1 MAKDNSIEDQKK
13 TQAFVT
19 WSDDSGKRQ
28 ALEDTSDNIE
38 SYDGIQK
45 ATAYNRRSFLDI
57 EPNRSV
63 RTGFNREDYNRFRS
77 SEAVPKKQKEA
88 IRMCMAAYDRVGII
102 RNVIDLMAD
111 FAGQGITIVHPNKRI
126 EKFFRAWFQKVNG
139 GERTERF
146 LNTLY
151 RCGNVVVK
159 RRTAKI
165 NKKTE
170 TQLRSMGDADMQ
182 VIDLKVAKR
191 EIPWKFDFL
200 NPMSIEV
207 VGNELATFVGQPR
220 YVLKVSKLVRGL
232 TNRGIKGGSPH
243 HRNLTAMLPPDI
255 LEAIKDGKT
264 TIPLDP
270 EKVSVFYYKKDDWLV
285 WSNPMI
291 YAILDDIIMLE
302 KMKLADISALDGAI
316 SNIRL
321 WSLGDLDNKILPTKA
336 AINKLRNIL
345 ASNVG
350 GGTMDLVW
358 GPELKFTESST
369 QVFRFLGKEKYE
381 PVLTN
386 IYAGLGIPPTLTGMA
401 STGGGFTNNFISLKT
416 LVERLEYGRQVLVN
430 WWNQE
435 LKIVQKAMGF
445 RLPARIHFDQ
455 MVLSDEASEK
465 NLLIQLA
472 DRSIISTETLVE
484 RFGEIPEIEKI
495 RIRREVKDR
504 KNEVMPQQAG
514 PYHNPQHRNDLEKI
528 ALTKDMIAPEDVG
541 VVPCENTG
549 DHPFTNPQ
557 DRRSDDEIEEKK
569 DELKNKQD
577 ERDQKK
583 FDHQQDTRDKQ
594 QKEFDPKGRPEDGR
608 PKNSKDKEKRKQR
621 QSKPRESVNSSGFV
635 VTSLWASEAQSKI
648 SNIINPAILAHY
660 EKANLRSLTK
670 SEIDQLEHLK
680 LCILC
685 NMEPFIEITPE
696 IVNELLK
703 KTISVDP
710 SVANLLGKL
719 KEDFFNK
726 NEKQP
731 SIDEIR
737 HINVACYALSK
748 TDPRF

>member
-1 MAKDNSIEDQKK
+1 MADNDPIQNQEK

-28 ALEDTSDNIE
+28 ALVDTSDNIE

-45 ATAYNRRSFLDI
+45 SVAYNRRSFLDI

-63 RTGFNREDYNRFRS
+63 RVGFDRQDYNRFRS
-77 SEAVPKKQKEA
+77 SESVPKRQKEA
-88 IRMCMAAYDRVGII
+88 IRMCMSAYDRVGII

-126 EKFFRAWFQKVNG
+126 EKFFRAWFKKVSG
-139 GERTERF
+139 IERSERF

-159 RRTAKI
+159 RRNAKI

-170 TQLRSMGDADMQ
+170 NELKALGETDID
-182 VIDLKVAKR
+182 VVDLKVNKR

-200 NPMSIEV
+200 NPMSVEV
-207 VGNELATFVGQPR
+207 IGNELATFVGQPQ
-220 YVLKVSKLVRGL
+220 YALKVSKLVRGL
-232 TNRGIKGGSPH
+232 TNKSMTGDSPY
-243 HRNLTAMLPPDI
+243 HRNLHAMLPPDI
-255 LEAIKDGKT
+255 LKAIENGQNI
-264 TIPLDP
+264 IPLDP
-270 EKVSVFYYKKDDWLV
+270 EKVSVHYYKKDDWLV
-285 WSNPMI
+285 WANPMI

-358 GPELKFTESST
+358 GPELKFSESQS
-369 QVFRFLGKEKYE
+369 QVYKFLGKEKYE

-386 IYAGLGIPPTLTGMA
+386 IYAGLGVPPTLTGMA
-401 STGGGFTNNFISLKT
+401 SGGGGGFTNNFISLKT

-435 LKIVQKAMGF
+435 LEIVQKAMGF

-472 DRSIISTETLVE
+472 DRNIISAETLVE

-495 RIRREVKDR
+495 RIRREEKDR
-504 KNEVMPQQAG
+504 KAEVMPQKAS

-528 ALTKDMIAPEDVG
+528 ALTKDSMNPEDFG
-541 VVPCENTG
+541 LVPSGDTG
-549 DHPFTNPQ
+549 NHPLTEPK
-557 DRRSDDEIEEKK
+557 DRRDKNTIENQKEEKEDKKIEKEEKRADIKK
-569 DELKNKQD
+569 DKSP
-577 ERDQKK
+577 
-583 FDHQQDTRDKQ
+583 
-594 QKEFDPKGRPEDGR
+594 KEEKYNPVGRPEDGR
-608 PKNSKDKEKRKQR
+608 PKNSRDKQQRKQR
-621 QSKPRESVNSSGFV
+621 EEKPKLLSVKDLANL
-635 VTSLWASEAQSKI
+635 SLWANEAQSEI
-648 SNIINPAILAHY
+648 STIVNPAILSHH
-660 EKANLRSLTK
+660 EKASLRSLTK
-670 SEIDQLEHLK
+670 SEMDQLEHLK

-685 NMEPFIEITPE
+685 NIEPYIDITPE
-696 IVNELLK
+696 VVADLLK
-703 KTISVDP
+703 NPITLSS
-710 SVANLLGKL
+710 SVAKMLPEL
-719 KEDFFNK
+719 KDDFFNRK
-726 NEKQP
+726 DRQP
-731 SIDEIR
+731 NIDELR
-737 HINVACYALSK
+737 QMHVSCYALSR
-748 TDPRF
+748 TG

>member
-1 MAKDNSIEDQKK
+1 MAKDPIKDQQK

-28 ALEDTSDNIE
+28 ALADTSDNID

-45 ATAYNRRSFLDI
+45 AVAYNRRSFLDL

-63 RTGFNREDYNRFRS
+63 RTGFNREDYNRFRGT
-77 SEAVPKKQKEA
+77 EAVPKIQKEA
-88 IRMCMAAYDRVGII
+88 IKMCMSAYDKVGII

-126 EKFFRAWFQKVNG
+126 EKFFRAWFQKING
-139 GERTERF
+139 RERTERF

-170 TQLRSMGDADMQ
+170 KQLRSMGETDTEI
-182 VIDLKVAKR
+182 IDLKVPRR

-200 NPMSIEV
+200 NPLSIEV
-207 VGNELATFVGQPR
+207 VGNELATFVGQPQ
-220 YVLKVSKLVRGL
+220 YALKVSKLVRGL
-232 TNRGIKGGSPH
+232 ANRGLSGNTPH

-255 LEAIKDGKT
+255 LEAIRNGQT
-264 TIPLDP
+264 TVPLDP
-270 EKVSVFYYKKDDWLV
+270 EKVSVYYYKKDDWLV
-285 WSNPMI
+285 WANPMI

-416 LVERLEYGRQVLVN
+416 LVERLEYGRQILVS

-435 LKIVQKAMGF
+435 LEIVQKAMGF
-445 RLPARIHFDQ
+445 RLPAKIHFDQ

-472 DRSIISTETLVE
+472 DRNIISSETVVE

-495 RIRREVKDR
+495 RIRREEKDR
-504 KNEVMPQQAG
+504 KGESMPQKAG

-528 ALTKDMIAPEDVG
+528 ALTKDSMQPEDFG
-541 VVPCENTG
+541 LVPSPDTG
-549 DHPFTNPQ
+549 NHPLTDPQ
-557 DRRSDDEIEEKK
+557 DRRDKISIDNQKEEKE
-569 DELKNKQD
+569 D
-577 ERDQKK
+577 KK
-583 FDHQQDTRDKQ
+583 FDKEQKRMELKKQ
-594 QKEFDPKGRPEDGR
+594 NEPAPPQEKFNPTGRPEDGR
-608 PKNSKDKEKRKQR
+608 PKNAKDKEKRKQKEV
-621 QSKPRESVNSSGFV
+621 KPRQSVNSEFV
-635 VTSLWASEAQSKI
+635 NVSLWATKAQGQISEV
-648 SNIINPAILAHY
+648 INPAILSHFG
-660 EKANLRSLTK
+660 KASLRSLTK
-670 SEIDQLEHLK
+670 SETEQLEHLK

-685 NMEPFIEITPE
+685 NMEPFIEITPDV
-696 IVNELLK
+696 ISDLLK
-703 KTISVDP
+703 RPISVA
-710 SVANLLGKL
+710 SSTVSLLAKL
-719 KEDFFNK
+719 KEDFLNR
-726 NEKQP
+726 NGREP
-731 SIDEIR
+731 NIDEVR
-737 HINVACYALSK
+737 QINVSSYALSK
-748 TDPRF
+748 TG

>member
-1 MAKDNSIEDQKK
+1 MAKDPIQDQQKA
-13 TQAFVT
+13 QAFVT

-28 ALEDTSDNIE
+28 ALADTADNIE
-38 SYDGIQK
+38 SYDGVQK

-63 RTGFNREDYNRFRS
+63 RTGFSREDYNRFRS
-77 SEAVPKKQKEA
+77 AEAVPKQQKEA
-88 IRMCMAAYDRVGII
+88 IKMCMAAYDRVGII

-139 GERTERF
+139 RERTERF

-165 NKKTE
+165 NKRTE
-170 TQLRSMGDADMQ
+170 KQLRSMGEADMDI
-182 VIDLKVAKR
+182 IDLKVSRR

-220 YVLKVSKLVRGL
+220 YALKVSKLVRNL
-232 TNRGIKGGSPH
+232 ANRGLSGGSPH
-243 HRNLTAMLPPDI
+243 HKNLTAMLPPDI
-255 LEAIKDGKT
+255 LEAVKNGET
-264 TIPLDP
+264 MVPLDP
-270 EKVSVFYYKKDDWLV
+270 EKVSVYYYKKDDWLV

-435 LKIVQKAMGF
+435 LEIVQKAMGF
-445 RLPARIHFDQ
+445 RLPAKIHFDQ

-472 DRSIISTETLVE
+472 DRNVISSETLIE

-495 RIRREVKDR
+495 RIRREVKER
-504 KNEVMPQQAG
+504 TKETMPQKAS

-528 ALTKDMIAPEDVG
+528 ALTKDMISPEDVG
-541 VVPCENTG
+541 VVPCDETG
-549 DHPFTNPQ
+549 DHPLTNPK
-557 DRRSDDEIEEKK
+557 DRRSDERIEEKK
-569 DELKNKQD
+569 DEIKDKQD
-577 ERDQKK
+577 DRDQKK
-583 FDHQQDTRDKQ
+583 FDKQ
-594 QKEFDPKGRPEDGR
+594 QEKRVQQEKEFDPKGRPEDGR
-608 PKNSKDKEKRKQR
+608 PKNSKDKQKRKQR
-621 QSKPRESVNSSGFV
+621 EVKPRESVNSSEFI
-635 VTSLWASEAQSKI
+635 VTTLWASEAQSKI
-648 SNIINPAILAHY
+648 SDIINPAILAHY
-660 EKANLRSLTK
+660 EKASLRSLTK
-670 SEIDQLEHLK
+670 SEVDQLEHLK

-685 NMEPFIEITPE
+685 GMEPFIEITPE
-696 IVNELLK
+696 TVNQ
-703 KTISVDP
+703 
-710 SVANLLGKL
+710 LLGRSISITSSMAKLLAKL
-719 KEDFFNK
+719 KEDFLSK
-726 NEKQP
+726 NGREP
-731 SIDEIR
+731 NIDEIR
-737 HINVACYALSK
+737 KINISCYALSK
-748 TDPRF
+748 TG

>member
-1 MAKDNSIEDQKK
+1 MAKDNPIQDQQKA
-13 TQAFVT
+13 QAFVT

-28 ALEDTSDNIE
+28 ALIDTADNID

-45 ATAYNRRSFLDI
+45 ATAGVRRSFLDI

-63 RTGFNREDYNRFRS
+63 RTSFTRQDYNRFRQEES
-77 SEAVPKKQKEA
+77 VPRQQKQA
-88 IRMCMAAYDRVGII
+88 IKMCMAAYDRVGII
-102 RNVIDLMAD
+102 RNVIDLMGD

-126 EKFFRAWFQKVNG
+126 EKFFRAWFKKVNG
-139 GERTERF
+139 LERTERF

-151 RCGNVVVK
+151 RCGNVIVK

-170 TQLRSMGDADMQ
+170 KQLRSMGDVDMKI
-182 VIDLKVAKR
+182 IDLKVNRR

-200 NPMSIEV
+200 NPVSIEV
-207 VGNELATFVGQPR
+207 IGNELATFVGQPR
-220 YVLKVSKLVRGL
+220 YALKVSKLVRGL
-232 TNRGIKGGSPH
+232 TNRDANGGSPH

-255 LEAIKDGKT
+255 LKAIKDGKT

-270 EKVSVFYYKKDDWLV
+270 EKVSVYYYKKDDWLV
-285 WSNPMI
+285 WASPMI

-430 WWNQE
+430 WWSQE
-435 LKIVQKAMGF
+435 LEIVQKAMGF
-445 RLPARIHFDQ
+445 RLPARVHFDQ
-455 MVLSDEASEK
+455 MVLADEASEK

-472 DRSIISTETLVE
+472 DRNIISSETLIE

-504 KNEVMPQQAG
+504 NRESMPQQAG

-528 ALTKDMIAPEDVG
+528 ALTKDMISPEDVG
-541 VVPCENTG
+541 IVPCENTG
-549 DHPFTNPQ
+549 DHPFTDPQ
-557 DRRSDDEIEEKK
+557 DRRSDDEIQDGK
-569 DELKNKQD
+569 DELKDKQE

-583 FDHQQDTRDKQ
+583 FDNQKDSDVEKQ
-594 QKEFDPKGRPEDGR
+594 QQFDPTGRPEDGR
-608 PKNSKDKEKRKQR
+608 PKNSKDKEKRKQKEV
-621 QSKPRESVNSSGFV
+621 KPRQTVNSDFV
-635 VTSLWASEAQSKI
+635 GVSLWGVEAQNKI
-648 SNIINPAILAHY
+648 SEIINPAILAHY
-660 EKANLRSLTK
+660 NKSSLRSLTK
-670 SEIDQLEHLK
+670 SEMDQLEYLK

-685 NMEPFIEITPE
+685 GIEPFIEIDAD
-696 IVNELLK
+696 IINSLLK
-703 KTISVDP
+703 MSMSIDP
-710 SVANLLGKL
+710 SVASSL
-719 KEDFFNK
+719 KRFRNDFSERNDR
-726 NEKQP
+726 QP
-731 SIDEIR
+731 SIDEAR
-737 HINVACYALSK
+737 QMHVAAYALSK
-748 TDPRF
+748 TT

>member
-1 MAKDNSIEDQKK
+1 MPEDNPIQDQQKS
-13 TQAFVT
+13 QAFVT
-19 WSDDSGKRQ
+19 WSDDSEKRQ
-28 ALEDTSDNIE
+28 ALADTSDNIE
-38 SYDGIQK
+38 SYDGVQK

-63 RTGFNREDYNRFRS
+63 RTGFTRQDYNRFRS
-77 SEAVPKKQKEA
+77 EESVPKQQKEA
-88 IRMCMAAYDRVGII
+88 IRMCMSAYDKVGII

-111 FAGQGITIVHPNKRI
+111 FAGQGINIVHPNKRI

-139 GERTERF
+139 RERTERF

-170 TQLRSMGDADMQ
+170 NQLRSMGDADMEI
-182 VIDLKVAKR
+182 VERKTTRR

-200 NPMSIEV
+200 NPLSIEV
-207 VGNELATFVGQPR
+207 VGNELATFVGQPQ
-220 YVLKVSKLVRGL
+220 YALKVSKLVRGL
-232 TNRGIKGGSPH
+232 AKRGLSGNSPF

-255 LEAIKDGKT
+255 LEAIKNGQT
-264 TIPLDP
+264 TVPLDP
-270 EKVSVFYYKKDDWLV
+270 EKVSVYYYKKDDWLV

-435 LKIVQKAMGF
+435 LEIVQKAMGF

-504 KNEVMPQQAG
+504 KNEAMPQKAG

-528 ALTKDMIAPEDVG
+528 ALTKDSMQPEDFG
-541 VVPCENTG
+541 LVPSPDTG
-549 DHPFTNPQ
+549 SHPLTDPQ
-557 DRRSDDEIEEKK
+557 DRRDKISIEDQKEEK
-569 DELKNKQD
+569 DD
-577 ERDQKK
+577 KK
-583 FDHQQDTRDKQ
+583 FDKEQKREEIKQ
-594 QKEFDPKGRPEDGR
+594 KNAPPEEKFDPKGRPEDGR
-608 PKNSKDKEKRKQR
+608 PKNSKDQFKRKQKEV
-621 QSKPRESVNSSGFV
+621 KPRESVNSEFV
-635 VTSLWASEAQSKI
+635 NISLWATEAQNKI
-648 SNIINPAILAHY
+648 SEIINPALLAHY
-660 EKANLRSLTK
+660 DKASLRSLTK
-670 SEIDQLEHLK
+670 SEMDQLEHLK

-685 NMEPFIEITPE
+685 GIEPFIEIDAD
-696 IVNELLK
+696 IINSLLK
-703 KTISVDP
+703 KPEALTKTI
-710 SVANLLGKL
+710 VASL
-719 KEDFFNK
+719 KIFRSDF
-726 NEKQP
+726 NERNDRQP
-731 SIDEIR
+731 SIDEVR
-737 HINVACYALSK
+737 QMHVSAYALSK
-748 TDPRF
+748 TT

>member
-1 MAKDNSIEDQKK
+1 MAKDNPIQDQQK

-28 ALEDTSDNIE
+28 ALIDTSDNIDAYE
-38 SYDGIQK
+38 GIQK
-45 ATAYNRRSFLDI
+45 ATAGGQRSFLDI

-63 RTGFNREDYNRFRS
+63 RTSFTRQDYNRFRS
-77 SEAVPKKQKEA
+77 EESVPKQQKEA
-88 IRMCMAAYDRVGII
+88 IKMCMAAYDKVGII

-139 GERTERF
+139 RERTERF

-165 NKKTE
+165 NRKTE
-170 TQLRSMGDADMQ
+170 TQLRSMGDTDMQ
-182 VIDLKVAKR
+182 IIDLKVTKR

-232 TNRGIKGGSPH
+232 TNRGINGSSPYH
-243 HRNLTAMLPPDI
+243 KNLTAMLPPDI

-270 EKVSVFYYKKDDWLV
+270 EKVSVHYYKKDDWLV
-285 WSNPMI
+285 WASPMI
-291 YAILDDIIMLE
+291 YAILDDVIMLE

-435 LKIVQKAMGF
+435 LEIVQKAMGF
-445 RLPARIHFDQ
+445 RLPAKIHFDQ
-455 MVLSDEASEK
+455 MVLADEASEK

-472 DRSIISTETLVE
+472 DRSIISTETLIE

-504 KNEVMPQQAG
+504 KSESMPQKAG

-557 DRRSDDEIEEKK
+557 DRRSDYQIEEKK
-569 DELKNKQD
+569 DELKDKQD
-577 ERDQKK
+577 ERDQDK
-583 FDHQQDTRDKQ
+583 FDKQQDK
-594 QKEFDPKGRPEDGR
+594 QKEFDPTGRPEDGR
-608 PKNSKDKEKRKQR
+608 PKNSMDKEKRKQR
-621 QSKPRESVNSSGFV
+621 EVKPRKSVNSSELI
-635 VTSLWASEAQSKI
+635 VTSLWAGEAQSKI
-648 SNIINPAILAHY
+648 SDIINPAILAHY
-660 EKANLRSLTK
+660 EKSSLRSLTK
-670 SEIDQLEHLK
+670 SEIEQLEHLK

-685 NMEPFIEITPE
+685 GMEPFIEITPE
-696 IVNELLK
+696 VVSLILSRP
-703 KTISVDP
+703 ISVDA
-710 SVANLLGKL
+710 SMTKLVAGL
-719 KEDFFNK
+719 KEDFLNK
-726 NEKQP
+726 NGREP

-737 HINVACYALSK
+737 YINISCYALSK
-748 TDPRF
+748 TG

>member
-1 MAKDNSIEDQKK
+1 MAKDPIQDQQKA
-13 TQAFVT
+13 QAFVT

-28 ALEDTSDNIE
+28 ALADTSDNID

-45 ATAYNRRSFLDI
+45 AVAYNRRSFLDI

-63 RTGFNREDYNRFRS
+63 RTGFTREDYNRFRS
-77 SEAVPKKQKEA
+77 EEAVPKRQQEA
-88 IRMCMAAYDRVGII
+88 IRMCMAAYDKVGII

-139 GERTERF
+139 KERTERF

-165 NKKTE
+165 NKRTE
-170 TQLRSMGDADMQ
+170 KQLRSMADADME
-182 VIDLKVAKR
+182 VIDLKVNRR

-200 NPMSIEV
+200 NPLSVEV
-207 VGNELATFVGQPR
+207 IGNELATFVGQPQ
-220 YVLKVSKLVRGL
+220 YALKVSKLVRGL
-232 TNRGIKGGSPH
+232 AKRGLTQNTPH
-243 HRNLTAMLPPDI
+243 HKNLTAMLPPDI
-255 LEAIKDGKT
+255 LEAIKNGQNVV
-264 TIPLDP
+264 PLDP
-270 EKVSVFYYKKDDWLV
+270 EKVSVYYYKKDDWLV

-401 STGGGFTNNFISLKT
+401 NTGGGFTNNFISLKT

-435 LKIVQKAMGF
+435 LEIVQKAMGF
-445 RLPARIHFDQ
+445 RLPAKIHFDQ

-465 NLLIQLA
+465 TLLIQLA
-472 DRSIISTETLVE
+472 DRNIISSETLVE

-504 KNEVMPQQAG
+504 RNESMPQKAS

-541 VVPCENTG
+541 IVPCDDTG
-549 DHPFTNPQ
+549 DHPLTNPK
-557 DRRSDDEIEEKK
+557 DRRSDEQIEEKK
-569 DELKNKQD
+569 DEIKDKQD

-583 FDHQQDTRDKQ
+583 FDKQ
-594 QKEFDPKGRPEDGR
+594 QEKKIEQEKEFDPKGRPEDGR
-608 PKNSKDKEKRKQR
+608 PKNSKDKQKRKQR
-621 QSKPRESVNSSGFV
+621 DVKPRETVNSSEFV
-635 VTSLWASEAQSKI
+635 VTSLWAHEAQSKI
-648 SNIINPAILAHY
+648 SDIINPAILAHY
-660 EKANLRSLTK
+660 EKASLRSLTK
-670 SEIDQLEHLK
+670 SEVELLEHLK

-685 NMEPFIEITPE
+685 GMQPFIAVTPE
-696 IVNELLK
+696 IVSDLLSRP
-703 KTISVDP
+703 ISVDA
-710 SVANLLGKL
+710 STSKLLAGL
-719 KEDFFNK
+719 KEDFLNK
-726 NEKQP
+726 NGRQP
-731 SIDEIR
+731 NIDEVR
-737 HINVACYALSK
+737 RINVSCYALSK
-748 TDPRF
+748 TG

>member
-1 MAKDNSIEDQKK
+1 MAKDPIQDQQKV
-13 TQAFVT
+13 QAFVT
-19 WSDDSGKRQ
+19 WSDDSVKRQ
-28 ALEDTSDNIE
+28 ALADTSDNIDA
-38 SYDGIQK
+38 YDGIQK
-45 ATAYNRRSFLDI
+45 AVAYNRRSFLDI

-63 RTGFNREDYNRFRS
+63 RTGFSREDYNRFRS
-77 SEAVPKKQKEA
+77 AEAVPKQQKEA
-88 IRMCMAAYDRVGII
+88 IKMCMAAYDRVGII

-139 GERTERF
+139 RERTERF

-165 NKKTE
+165 NKRTE
-170 TQLRSMGDADMQ
+170 KQLRSMGETDMDI
-182 VIDLKVAKR
+182 IDLKVPKR

-207 VGNELATFVGQPR
+207 VGNELATFVGQPQ
-220 YVLKVSKLVRGL
+220 YALKVSKLVRNL
-232 TNRGIKGGSPH
+232 ANRGLSGGSPH
-243 HRNLTAMLPPDI
+243 HKNLTAMLPPDI
-255 LEAIKDGKT
+255 LEAVKNGET
-264 TIPLDP
+264 FIPLDP
-270 EKVSVFYYKKDDWLV
+270 EKVSVYYYKKDDWLV

-401 STGGGFTNNFISLKT
+401 NTGGGFTNNFISLKT

-435 LKIVQKAMGF
+435 LEIVQKAMGF
-445 RLPARIHFDQ
+445 RLPAKIHFDQ

-472 DRSIISTETLVE
+472 DRNVISSETLVE

-504 KNEVMPQQAG
+504 KNESMPQKAS

-541 VVPCENTG
+541 IVPCDDTG
-549 DHPFTNPQ
+549 DHPLTNPK
-557 DRRSDDEIEEKK
+557 DRRSDEKIEEKK
-569 DELKNKQD
+569 DEIKDKQD

-583 FDHQQDTRDKQ
+583 FDKQ
-594 QKEFDPKGRPEDGR
+594 QEKKIEQEKEFDPKGRPEDGR
-608 PKNSKDKEKRKQR
+608 PKNSKDKQKRKQR
-621 QSKPRESVNSSGFV
+621 DVKPRETVNSSEFV
-635 VTSLWASEAQSKI
+635 VTSLWAHEAQSKI
-648 SNIINPAILAHY
+648 SDIINPAILAHY
-660 EKANLRSLTK
+660 EKASLRSLTK
-670 SEIDQLEHLK
+670 SEVEQLEHLK

-685 NMEPFIEITPE
+685 GMQPFIEVTPE
-696 IVNELLK
+696 IVSDLLSRP
-703 KTISVDP
+703 ISVDA
-710 SVANLLGKL
+710 STSKLLAGL
-719 KEDFFNK
+719 KEDFLNK
-726 NEKQP
+726 NGRQP
-731 SIDEIR
+731 NIDEVR
-737 HINVACYALSK
+737 RINVSCYALSK
-748 TDPRF
+748 TG

>member
-1 MAKDNSIEDQKK
+1 MAKDPIQDQQK

-28 ALEDTSDNIE
+28 ALADTSDNID

-45 ATAYNRRSFLDI
+45 AVAYNRRSFLDI

-63 RTGFNREDYNRFRS
+63 RTGFTREDYNRFRS
-77 SEAVPKKQKEA
+77 EEAVPKRQQEA
-88 IRMCMAAYDRVGII
+88 IRMCMAAYDKVGII

-139 GERTERF
+139 KERTERF

-165 NKKTE
+165 NKRTE
-170 TQLRSMGDADMQ
+170 KQLRSMADADME
-182 VIDLKVAKR
+182 VIDLKVNRR

-200 NPMSIEV
+200 NPLSVEV
-207 VGNELATFVGQPR
+207 IGNELATFVGQPQ
-220 YVLKVSKLVRGL
+220 YALKVSKLVRGL
-232 TNRGIKGGSPH
+232 AKRGLTQNTPH
-243 HRNLTAMLPPDI
+243 HKNLTAMLPPDI
-255 LEAIKDGKT
+255 LEAIKNGQNVV
-264 TIPLDP
+264 PLDP
-270 EKVSVFYYKKDDWLV
+270 EKVSVYYYKKDDWLV

-401 STGGGFTNNFISLKT
+401 NTGGGFTNNFISLKT

-435 LKIVQKAMGF
+435 LEIVQKAMGF
-445 RLPARIHFDQ
+445 RLPAKIHFDQ

-465 NLLIQLA
+465 TLLIQLA
-472 DRSIISTETLVE
+472 DRNIISSETLVE

-504 KNEVMPQQAG
+504 RNESMPQKAS

-541 VVPCENTG
+541 IVPCDDTG
-549 DHPFTNPQ
+549 DHPLTNPK
-557 DRRSDDEIEEKK
+557 DRRSDEQIEEKK
-569 DELKNKQD
+569 DEIKDKQD

-583 FDHQQDTRDKQ
+583 FDKLQEKKIEQE
-594 QKEFDPKGRPEDGR
+594 KEFDPKGRPEDGR
-608 PKNSKDKEKRKQR
+608 PKNSKDKQKRKQR
-621 QSKPRESVNSSGFV
+621 DVKPRETVNSSEFV
-635 VTSLWASEAQSKI
+635 VTSLWAHEAQSKI
-648 SNIINPAILAHY
+648 SDIINPAILAHY
-660 EKANLRSLTK
+660 EKASLRSLTK
-670 SEIDQLEHLK
+670 SEVEQLEHLK

-685 NMEPFIEITPE
+685 GMQPFIEVTPE
-696 IVNELLK
+696 IVSDLLSRP
-703 KTISVDP
+703 ISVDA
-710 SVANLLGKL
+710 STSKLLAGL
-719 KEDFFNK
+719 KDDFLNK
-726 NEKQP
+726 NGRQP
-731 SIDEIR
+731 NIDEVR
-737 HINVACYALSK
+737 RINVSCYALSK
-748 TDPRF
+748 TG

>member
-1 MAKDNSIEDQKK
+1 MAKDPIQDQQKA
-13 TQAFVT
+13 QAFVT

-28 ALEDTSDNIE
+28 ALADTSDNID

-45 ATAYNRRSFLDI
+45 AVAYNRRSFLDI

-63 RTGFNREDYNRFRS
+63 RTGFTREDYNRFRS
-77 SEAVPKKQKEA
+77 EEAVPKRQQEA
-88 IRMCMAAYDRVGII
+88 IRMCMAAYDKVGII

-139 GERTERF
+139 KERTERF

-165 NKKTE
+165 NKRTE
-170 TQLRSMGDADMQ
+170 KQLRSMADADME
-182 VIDLKVAKR
+182 VIDLKVNRR

-200 NPMSIEV
+200 NPLSVEV
-207 VGNELATFVGQPR
+207 IGNELATFVGQPQ
-220 YVLKVSKLVRGL
+220 YALKVSKLVRGL
-232 TNRGIKGGSPH
+232 AKRGLTQNTPH
-243 HRNLTAMLPPDI
+243 HKNLTAMLPPDI
-255 LEAIKDGKT
+255 LEAIKNGQNVV
-264 TIPLDP
+264 PLDP
-270 EKVSVFYYKKDDWLV
+270 EKVSVYYYKKDDWLV

-401 STGGGFTNNFISLKT
+401 NTGGGFTNNFISLKT

-435 LKIVQKAMGF
+435 LEIVQKAMGF
-445 RLPARIHFDQ
+445 RLPAKIHFDQ

-465 NLLIQLA
+465 TLLIQLA
-472 DRSIISTETLVE
+472 DRNIISSETLVE

-504 KNEVMPQQAG
+504 RNESMPQKAS

-541 VVPCENTG
+541 IVPCDDTG
-549 DHPFTNPQ
+549 DHPLTNPK
-557 DRRSDDEIEEKK
+557 DRRSDEQIEEKK
-569 DELKNKQD
+569 DEIKDKQD

-583 FDHQQDTRDKQ
+583 FDKQ
-594 QKEFDPKGRPEDGR
+594 QEKKIEQEKEFDPKGRPEDGR
-608 PKNSKDKEKRKQR
+608 PKNSKDKQKRKQR
-621 QSKPRESVNSSGFV
+621 DVKPRETVNSSEFV
-635 VTSLWASEAQSKI
+635 VTSLWAHEAQSKI
-648 SNIINPAILAHY
+648 SDIINPAILALY
-660 EKANLRSLTK
+660 EKASLRSLTK
-670 SEIDQLEHLK
+670 SEVEQLEHLK

-685 NMEPFIEITPE
+685 GMQPFIEVTPE
-696 IVNELLK
+696 IVSDLLSRP
-703 KTISVDP
+703 ISVDA
-710 SVANLLGKL
+710 STSKLLAGL
-719 KEDFFNK
+719 KEDFLNK
-726 NEKQP
+726 NGRQP
-731 SIDEIR
+731 NIDEVR
-737 HINVACYALSK
+737 RINVSCYALSK
-748 TDPRF
+748 TG

>member
-1 MAKDNSIEDQKK
+1 MSDNDPIQNQEKV
-13 TQAFVT
+13 QAFVT

-28 ALEDTSDNIE
+28 ALSDTSDNID

-45 ATAYNRRSFLDI
+45 SVAYNRRSFLDI

-63 RTGFNREDYNRFRS
+63 RTGFTRDDYNRFRS
-77 SEAVPKKQKEA
+77 SESVPKRQKEA
-88 IRMCMAAYDRVGII
+88 IRMCMQAYDKVGII

-111 FAGQGITIVHPNKRI
+111 FAGQGINIVHPNKRI
-126 EKFFRAWFQKVNG
+126 EKFFRAWFNKVNG
-139 GERTERF
+139 IERSERF

-165 NKKTE
+165 SRKVE
-170 TQLRSMGDADMQ
+170 R
-182 VIDLKVAKR
+182 DLKSAASPDMEALVRNVTKK

-207 VGNELATFVGQPR
+207 IGDELATFVGQPQ
-220 YVLKVSKLVRGL
+220 YALKVSKLVRGL
-232 TNRGIKGGSPH
+232 ANKGIMTDSPYH
-243 HRNLTAMLPPDI
+243 KNIQALLPPDI
-255 LEAIKDGKT
+255 VKSIKEGESV
-264 TIPLDP
+264 IPLDP
-270 EKVSVFYYKKDDWLV
+270 EKVSVHYYKKDDWLV
-285 WSNPMI
+285 WANPMI
-291 YAILDDIIMLE
+291 FAILDDIIMLE

-386 IYAGLGIPPTLTGMA
+386 IYAGLGVPPTLTGA
-401 STGGGFTNNFISLKT
+401 AGSSGGFTNNFISLKT

-435 LKIVQKAMGF
+435 LEIVQKAMGF
-445 RLPARIHFDQ
+445 RLPAKIHFDQ

-472 DRSIISTETLVE
+472 DRNIISAETLVE

-495 RIRREVKDR
+495 RIRREEKDR
-504 KNEVMPQQAG
+504 KAEVMPQKAS

-528 ALTKDMIAPEDVG
+528 ALTKDSMQPEDFG
-541 VVPCENTG
+541 LVPSTDTG
-549 DHPFTNPQ
+549 NHPLTDPK
-557 DRRSDDEIEEKK
+557 DRRDKESINKEKEEKEEK
-569 DELKNKQD
+569 RMELKKKNSPAPKQ
-577 ERDQKK
+577 EEK
-583 FDHQQDTRDKQ
+583 FNPT
-594 QKEFDPKGRPEDGR
+594 GRPEDGR
-608 PKNSKDKEKRKQR
+608 PKNSTDKGPRKQR
-621 QSKPRESVNSSGFV
+621 VDKPKQIVSQTEIASM
-635 VTSLWASEAQSKI
+635 SLWAGEAQAKI
-648 SNIINPAILAHY
+648 NEVINPAILAHY
-660 EKANLRSLTK
+660 NKKSLRSLTK
-670 SEIDQLEHLK
+670 SEMDQLEHLK
-680 LCILC
+680 MCILC
-685 NMEPFIEITPE
+685 NIQPFMEINADTL
-696 IVNELLK
+696 NNLLK
-703 KTISVDP
+703 NPVKETASFK
-710 SVANLLGKL
+710 NLMSSL
-719 KEDFFNK
+719 KKDFFNRNNRK
-726 NEKQP
+726 PNV
-731 SIDEIR
+731 DELR
-737 HINVACYALSK
+737 KMAVSSYALSR
-748 TDPRF
+748 TE

>member
-1 MAKDNSIEDQKK
+1 MADNDPIQNQEK

-28 ALEDTSDNIE
+28 ALFDTSDNID

-45 ATAYNRRSFLDI
+45 SVAYNRRSFLDI

-63 RTGFNREDYNRFRS
+63 RVGFDRQDYNRFRS
-77 SEAVPKKQKEA
+77 AEAVPKRQKEA
-88 IRMCMAAYDRVGII
+88 IRMCMSAYDRVGII
-102 RNVIDLMAD
+102 RNVIDLMTD

-126 EKFFRAWFQKVNG
+126 EKFFRAWFKKVNG
-139 GERTERF
+139 IERSERF

-159 RRTAKI
+159 RRNAKI

-170 TQLRSMGDADMQ
+170 NELKALGETDID
-182 VIDLKVAKR
+182 VVDLKVNKR

-207 VGNELATFVGQPR
+207 IGNELATFVGQPQ
-220 YVLKVSKLVRGL
+220 YALKVSKLVRGL
-232 TNRGIKGGSPH
+232 TNKSMTGDSPH
-243 HRNLTAMLPPDI
+243 HRNLHAMLPPDI
-255 LEAIKDGKT
+255 LKAIEGGERI
-264 TIPLDP
+264 IPLDP
-270 EKVSVFYYKKDDWLV
+270 EKVSVHYYKKDDWLV
-285 WSNPMI
+285 WANPMI

-386 IYAGLGIPPTLTGMA
+386 IYAGLGVPPTLTGMA
-401 STGGGFTNNFISLKT
+401 SGGGGGFTNNFISLKT

-435 LKIVQKAMGF
+435 LEIVQKAMGF

-465 NLLIQLA
+465 TLLIQLA
-472 DRSIISTETLVE
+472 DRNIISAETLVE

-495 RIRREVKDR
+495 RIRREEKDR
-504 KNEVMPQQAG
+504 KSEVMPQKAS

-528 ALTKDMIAPEDVG
+528 ALTKDSMNPEDFG
-541 VVPCENTG
+541 LVPSGDTG
-549 DHPFTNPQ
+549 NHPLTEPK
-557 DRRSDDEIEEKK
+557 DRRDKNTIENQKEEKEDKKIEKEEKRAEIKK
-569 DELKNKQD
+569 DKSPNEAKYD
-577 ERDQKK
+577 AV
-583 FDHQQDTRDKQ
+583 
-594 QKEFDPKGRPEDGR
+594 GRPEAGR
-608 PKNSKDKEKRKQR
+608 PKNSRDKQQRKQR
-621 QSKPRESVNSSGFV
+621 EEKPKLFAAKDLANL
-635 VTSLWASEAQSKI
+635 SLWASEAQSEI
-648 SNIINPAILAHY
+648 STIINPAILDHH
-660 EKANLRSLTK
+660 EKASLRSLTK
-670 SEIDQLEHLK
+670 SEMDQLEHLK

-685 NMEPFIEITPE
+685 NIEPYIEITPE
-696 IVNELLK
+696 VIADILK
-703 KTISVDP
+703 NPVSLSS
-710 SVANLLGKL
+710 SVAKMLPEL
-719 KEDFFNK
+719 KDDFFNRK
-726 NEKQP
+726 DRQP
-731 SIDEIR
+731 NMDELR
-737 HINVACYALSK
+737 QMHVSCYALSK
-748 TDPRF
+748 TG

>member
-1 MAKDNSIEDQKK
+1 MADNDPIQNQEK

-28 ALEDTSDNIE
+28 ALSDTSDNID

-45 ATAYNRRSFLDI
+45 SVGYNRRSFLDI

-63 RTGFNREDYNRFRS
+63 RTGFTREDYNRFRS
-77 SEAVPKKQKEA
+77 SESVPKRQKEA
-88 IRMCMAAYDRVGII
+88 IRMCMQAYDKVGII

-111 FAGQGITIVHPNKRI
+111 FAGQGINIVHPNKRI
-126 EKFFRAWFQKVNG
+126 EKFFRAWFNKVNG
-139 GERTERF
+139 IERSERF

-165 NKKTE
+165 SRKVE
-170 TQLRSMGDADMQ
+170 R
-182 VIDLKVAKR
+182 DLKSAASPDMEALVKNVTKK

-207 VGNELATFVGQPR
+207 IGDELATFVGQPQ
-220 YVLKVSKLVRGL
+220 YALKVSKLVRGL
-232 TNRGIKGGSPH
+232 ANKGLMTDSPYH
-243 HRNLTAMLPPDI
+243 KNIQALLPPDI
-255 LEAIKDGKT
+255 VKSIKEGESV
-264 TIPLDP
+264 IPLDP
-270 EKVSVFYYKKDDWLV
+270 EKVSVHYYKKDDWLV
-285 WSNPMI
+285 WANPMI
-291 YAILDDIIMLE
+291 FAILDDIIMLE

-386 IYAGLGIPPTLTGMA
+386 IYAGLGVPPTLTGMA
-401 STGGGFTNNFISLKT
+401 ATGGGFTNNFISLKT
-416 LVERLEYGRQVLVN
+416 LVERLEYGRQILVN

-435 LKIVQKAMGF
+435 LEIVQKAMGF
-445 RLPARIHFDQ
+445 RLPAKIHFDQ

-472 DRSIISTETLVE
+472 DRNIISSETLVE

-495 RIRREVKDR
+495 RIRREEKDR
-504 KNEVMPQQAG
+504 RGEVMPQKAS

-528 ALTKDMIAPEDVG
+528 ALTKDSMQPEDFG
-541 VVPCENTG
+541 LVPSNETG
-549 DHPFTNPQ
+549 NHPLTDPK
-557 DRRSDDEIEEKK
+557 DRRDKESINKEKEEKEEK
-569 DELKNKQD
+569 RMELKKKNNPAPKQ
-577 ERDQKK
+577 EEK
-583 FDHQQDTRDKQ
+583 FNPT
-594 QKEFDPKGRPEDGR
+594 GRPEDGR
-608 PKNSKDKEKRKQR
+608 PKNSTDNGPRKQR
-621 QSKPRESVNSSGFV
+621 VDKPKQIVSQTEVASM
-635 VTSLWASEAQSKI
+635 SLWAGEAQAKI
-648 SNIINPAILAHY
+648 NEIINPAILAHY
-660 EKANLRSLTK
+660 NKKSLRSLTK
-670 SEIDQLEHLK
+670 SEMDQLEHLK
-680 LCILC
+680 MCILC
-685 NMEPFIEITPE
+685 NIQPFVEINADTL
-696 IVNELLK
+696 NNLLK
-703 KTISVDP
+703 NPIKET
-710 SVANLLGKL
+710 AGFKNLMSSL
-719 KEDFFNK
+719 KKDFFNR
-726 NEKQP
+726 NNRRP
-731 SIDEIR
+731 NIDELR
-737 HINVACYALSK
+737 KMAVSSYALSK
-748 TDPRF
+748 TG

>member
-1 MAKDNSIEDQKK
+1 MADNDPIQNQEK

-28 ALEDTSDNIE
+28 ALVDTSDNIE

-45 ATAYNRRSFLDI
+45 SVAYNRRSFLDI

-63 RTGFNREDYNRFRS
+63 RVGFDRQDYNRFRS
-77 SEAVPKKQKEA
+77 AEAVPKKQKEA
-88 IRMCMAAYDRVGII
+88 IRMCMSAYDRVGII

-126 EKFFRAWFQKVNG
+126 EKFFRAWFKKVSG
-139 GERTERF
+139 IERSERF

-159 RRTAKI
+159 RRNAKI

-170 TQLRSMGDADMQ
+170 NELKALGKTDID
-182 VIDLKVAKR
+182 VVDLKVNKR

-200 NPMSIEV
+200 NPMSVEV
-207 VGNELATFVGQPR
+207 IGNELATFVGQPR
-220 YVLKVSKLVRGL
+220 YGLKVSKLVRGL
-232 TNRGIKGGSPH
+232 TNKSMTGDSPH
-243 HRNLTAMLPPDI
+243 HRNLHAMLPPDI
-255 LEAIKDGKT
+255 LKAIEDGQRI
-264 TIPLDP
+264 IPLDP
-270 EKVSVFYYKKDDWLV
+270 EKVSVHYYKKDDWLV
-285 WSNPMI
+285 WANPMI

-386 IYAGLGIPPTLTGMA
+386 IYAGLGVPPTLTGMA
-401 STGGGFTNNFISLKT
+401 SGGGGGFTNNFISLKT

-435 LKIVQKAMGF
+435 LEIVQKAMGF

-465 NLLIQLA
+465 TLLIQLA
-472 DRSIISTETLVE
+472 DRNIISAETLVE

-495 RIRREVKDR
+495 RIRREEKDR
-504 KNEVMPQQAG
+504 KSEVMPQKAS

-528 ALTKDMIAPEDVG
+528 ALTKDSMNPEDFG
-541 VVPCENTG
+541 LVPSGDTG
-549 DHPFTNPQ
+549 NHPLTEPK
-557 DRRSDDEIEEKK
+557 DRRDKNTIENQKEEKEDKKIEKEEKRAEIKK
-569 DELKNKQD
+569 DKSP
-577 ERDQKK
+577 
-583 FDHQQDTRDKQ
+583 
-594 QKEFDPKGRPEDGR
+594 KEENYDPVGRPEDGR
-608 PKNSKDKEKRKQR
+608 PKNSRDKQQRKQR
-621 QSKPRESVNSSGFV
+621 EEKPKLFAAKDLANL
-635 VTSLWASEAQSKI
+635 SLWANEAQSEI
-648 SNIINPAILAHY
+648 STIINPAILDHH
-660 EKANLRSLTK
+660 EKASLRSLTK
-670 SEIDQLEHLK
+670 SEMDQLEHLK

-685 NMEPFIEITPE
+685 NIEPYIEITPE
-696 IVNELLK
+696 VVADLLK
-703 KTISVDP
+703 NRITLSS
-710 SVANLLGKL
+710 SVAKMLPEL
-719 KEDFFNK
+719 KDDFFNRK
-726 NEKQP
+726 DRQP
-731 SIDEIR
+731 NIDELR
-737 HINVACYALSK
+737 QMHVSCYALSK
-748 TDPRF
+748 TG

>member
-1 MAKDNSIEDQKK
+1 MAKDPIQDQQKA
-13 TQAFVT
+13 QAFVT

-28 ALEDTSDNIE
+28 ALADTSDNID

-45 ATAYNRRSFLDI
+45 AVAYNRRSFLDI

-63 RTGFNREDYNRFRS
+63 RTGFTREDYNRFRS
-77 SEAVPKKQKEA
+77 EEAVPKRQQEA
-88 IRMCMAAYDRVGII
+88 IRMCMAAYDKVGII

-139 GERTERF
+139 KERTERF

-165 NKKTE
+165 NKRTE
-170 TQLRSMGDADMQ
+170 KQLRSMADADME
-182 VIDLKVAKR
+182 VIDLKVNRR

-200 NPMSIEV
+200 NPLSVEV
-207 VGNELATFVGQPR
+207 IGNELATFVGQPQ
-220 YVLKVSKLVRGL
+220 YALKVSKLVRGL
-232 TNRGIKGGSPH
+232 AKRGLTQNTPH
-243 HRNLTAMLPPDI
+243 HKNLTAMLPPDI
-255 LEAIKDGKT
+255 LEAIKNGQNVV
-264 TIPLDP
+264 PLDP
-270 EKVSVFYYKKDDWLV
+270 EKVSVYYYKKDDWLV

-401 STGGGFTNNFISLKT
+401 NTGGGFTNNFISLKT

-435 LKIVQKAMGF
+435 LEIVQKAMGF
-445 RLPARIHFDQ
+445 RLPAKIHFDQ

-465 NLLIQLA
+465 TLLIQLA
-472 DRSIISTETLVE
+472 DRNIISSETLVE

-504 KNEVMPQQAG
+504 RNESMPQKAS

-541 VVPCENTG
+541 IVPCDDTG
-549 DHPFTNPQ
+549 DHPLTNPK
-557 DRRSDDEIEEKK
+557 DRRSDEQIEEKK
-569 DELKNKQD
+569 DEIKDKQD

-583 FDHQQDTRDKQ
+583 FDKQ
-594 QKEFDPKGRPEDGR
+594 QEKKIEQEKEFDPKGRPEDGR
-608 PKNSKDKEKRKQR
+608 PKNSKDKQKRKQR
-621 QSKPRESVNSSGFV
+621 DVKPRETVNSSEFV
-635 VTSLWASEAQSKI
+635 VTSLWAHEAQSKI
-648 SNIINPAILAHY
+648 SDIINPAILAHY
-660 EKANLRSLTK
+660 EKASLRSLTK
-670 SEIDQLEHLK
+670 SEVEQLEHLK

-685 NMEPFIEITPE
+685 GMQPFIEVTPE
-696 IVNELLK
+696 IVSDLLSRP
-703 KTISVDP
+703 ISVDA
-710 SVANLLGKL
+710 STSKLLAGL
-719 KEDFFNK
+719 KEDFLNK
-726 NEKQP
+726 NGRQP
-731 SIDEIR
+731 NIDEVR
-737 HINVACYALSK
+737 RINVSCYALSK
-748 TDPRF
+748 TG

>member
-1 MAKDNSIEDQKK
+1 MDDNNPIQDQQKS
-13 TQAFVT
+13 QAFVT

-28 ALEDTSDNIE
+28 ALSDTSDNIE
-38 SYDGIQK
+38 AYDGVQK
-45 ATAYNRRSFLDI
+45 ATAYNRRSFLDV

-63 RTGFNREDYNRFRS
+63 RTGFTRQDYNRFRS
-77 SEAVPKKQKEA
+77 EESVPKQQKEA
-88 IRMCMAAYDRVGII
+88 IRMCMSAYDKVGII

-111 FAGQGITIVHPNKRI
+111 FAGQGINIVHPNKRI
-126 EKFFRAWFQKVNG
+126 EKFFRAWFQKVSG
-139 GERTERF
+139 RERTERF

-170 TQLRSMGDADMQ
+170 NQLRSMGDADMEI
-182 VIDLKVAKR
+182 VERKTTRR

-200 NPMSIEV
+200 NPLSIEV
-207 VGNELATFVGQPR
+207 VGNELATFVGQPQ
-220 YVLKVSKLVRGL
+220 YALKVSKLVRGL
-232 TNRGIKGGSPH
+232 AKRGLSGNSPF

-255 LEAIKDGKT
+255 LEAIKNGQT
-264 TIPLDP
+264 TVPLDP
-270 EKVSVFYYKKDDWLV
+270 EKVSVYYYKKDDWLV

-401 STGGGFTNNFISLKT
+401 TTGGGFTNNFISLKT

-435 LKIVQKAMGF
+435 LEIVQKAMGF
-445 RLPARIHFDQ
+445 RLPARVHFDQ

-504 KNEVMPQQAG
+504 KNEAMPQKAG

-528 ALTKDMIAPEDVG
+528 ALTKDSMQPEDFG
-541 VVPCENTG
+541 LVPSPDTG
-549 DHPFTNPQ
+549 NHPLTDPQ
-557 DRRSDDEIEEKK
+557 DRRDKISIEDQKEEK
-569 DELKNKQD
+569 DD
-577 ERDQKK
+577 KK
-583 FDHQQDTRDKQ
+583 FDKEQKREEIKQ
-594 QKEFDPKGRPEDGR
+594 KNAPPEEKFDPKGRPEDGR
-608 PKNSKDKEKRKQR
+608 PKNSKDQFKRKQKEV
-621 QSKPRESVNSSGFV
+621 KPRESVNSEFV
-635 VTSLWASEAQSKI
+635 NISLWATEAQNKI
-648 SNIINPAILAHY
+648 SEIINPALLAHY
-660 EKANLRSLTK
+660 DKASLRSLTK
-670 SEIDQLEHLK
+670 SEMDQLEHLK

-685 NMEPFIEITPE
+685 GIEPFIEIDAD
-696 IVNELLK
+696 IINSLLK
-703 KTISVDP
+703 KPEALTKTI
-710 SVANLLGKL
+710 VASL
-719 KEDFFNK
+719 KIFRSDF
-726 NEKQP
+726 NERNDRQP
-731 SIDEIR
+731 SIDEVR
-737 HINVACYALSK
+737 QMHVSAYALSK
-748 TDPRF
+748 TT

>member
-1 MAKDNSIEDQKK
+1 MADNDPIQNQEK

-28 ALEDTSDNIE
+28 ALSDTSDNID

-45 ATAYNRRSFLDI
+45 SVAYNRRSFLDI

-63 RTGFNREDYNRFRS
+63 RTGFTRDDYNRFRS
-77 SEAVPKKQKEA
+77 SESVPKRQKEA
-88 IRMCMAAYDRVGII
+88 IRMCMQAYDKVGII

-111 FAGQGITIVHPNKRI
+111 FAGQGINIVHPNKRI
-126 EKFFRAWFQKVNG
+126 EKFFRAWFNKVNG
-139 GERTERF
+139 IERSERF

-165 NKKTE
+165 SRKVE
-170 TQLRSMGDADMQ
+170 R
-182 VIDLKVAKR
+182 DLKSAASPDMEALVRNVTKK

-207 VGNELATFVGQPR
+207 IGDELATFVGQPQ
-220 YVLKVSKLVRGL
+220 YALKVSKLVRGL
-232 TNRGIKGGSPH
+232 ANKGIMTDSPYH
-243 HRNLTAMLPPDI
+243 KNIQALLPPDI
-255 LEAIKDGKT
+255 VKSIKEGESV
-264 TIPLDP
+264 IPLDP
-270 EKVSVFYYKKDDWLV
+270 EKVSVHYYKKDDWLV
-285 WSNPMI
+285 WANPMI
-291 YAILDDIIMLE
+291 FAILDDIIMLE

-386 IYAGLGIPPTLTGMA
+386 IYAGLGVPPTLTGA
-401 STGGGFTNNFISLKT
+401 AGSSGGFTNNFISLKT

-435 LKIVQKAMGF
+435 LEIVQKAMGF
-445 RLPARIHFDQ
+445 RLPAKIHFDQ

-472 DRSIISTETLVE
+472 DRNIISAETLVE

-495 RIRREVKDR
+495 RIRREEKDR
-504 KNEVMPQQAG
+504 KAEVMPQKAS

-528 ALTKDMIAPEDVG
+528 ALTKDSMQPEDFG
-541 VVPCENTG
+541 LVPSTDTG
-549 DHPFTNPQ
+549 NHPLTDPK
-557 DRRSDDEIEEKK
+557 DRRDKESINKEKEEKEEK
-569 DELKNKQD
+569 RMELKKKNSPAPKQ
-577 ERDQKK
+577 EEK
-583 FDHQQDTRDKQ
+583 FNPT
-594 QKEFDPKGRPEDGR
+594 GRPEDGR
-608 PKNSKDKEKRKQR
+608 PKNSTDKGPRKQR
-621 QSKPRESVNSSGFV
+621 VDKPKQIVSQTEIASM
-635 VTSLWASEAQSKI
+635 SLWAGEAQAKI
-648 SNIINPAILAHY
+648 NEVINPAILAHY
-660 EKANLRSLTK
+660 NKKSLRSLTK
-670 SEIDQLEHLK
+670 SEMDQLEHLK
-680 LCILC
+680 MCILC
-685 NMEPFIEITPE
+685 NIQPFMEINADTL
-696 IVNELLK
+696 NNLLK
-703 KTISVDP
+703 NPVKETASFK
-710 SVANLLGKL
+710 NLMSSL
-719 KEDFFNK
+719 KKDFFNRNNRK
-726 NEKQP
+726 PNV
-731 SIDEIR
+731 DELR
-737 HINVACYALSK
+737 KMAVSSYALSR
-748 TDPRF
+748 TE

>member
-1 MAKDNSIEDQKK
+1 MAKDPIQDQQKV
-13 TQAFVT
+13 QAFVT

-28 ALEDTSDNIE
+28 ALADTSDNID

-45 ATAYNRRSFLDI
+45 AVAYNRRSFLDI

-63 RTGFNREDYNRFRS
+63 RTGFTREDYNRFRS
-77 SEAVPKKQKEA
+77 EEAVPKRQQEA
-88 IRMCMAAYDRVGII
+88 IRMCMAAYDKVGII

-139 GERTERF
+139 KERTERF

-165 NKKTE
+165 NKRTE
-170 TQLRSMGDADMQ
+170 KQLRSMADADME
-182 VIDLKVAKR
+182 VIDLKVNRR

-200 NPMSIEV
+200 NPLSVEV
-207 VGNELATFVGQPR
+207 IGNELATFVGQPQ
-220 YVLKVSKLVRGL
+220 YALKVSKLVRGL
-232 TNRGIKGGSPH
+232 AKRGLTQNTPH
-243 HRNLTAMLPPDI
+243 HKNLTAMLPPDI
-255 LEAIKDGKT
+255 LEAIKNGQNVV
-264 TIPLDP
+264 PLDP
-270 EKVSVFYYKKDDWLV
+270 EKVSVYYYKKDDWLV

-401 STGGGFTNNFISLKT
+401 NTGGGFTNNFISLKT

-435 LKIVQKAMGF
+435 LEIVQKAMGF
-445 RLPARIHFDQ
+445 RLPAKIHFDQ

-465 NLLIQLA
+465 TLLIQLA
-472 DRSIISTETLVE
+472 DRNIISSETLVE

-504 KNEVMPQQAG
+504 RNESMPQKAS

-541 VVPCENTG
+541 IVPCDDTG
-549 DHPFTNPQ
+549 DHPLTNPK
-557 DRRSDDEIEEKK
+557 DRRSDEQIEEKK
-569 DELKNKQD
+569 DEIKDKQD

-583 FDHQQDTRDKQ
+583 FDKQ
-594 QKEFDPKGRPEDGR
+594 QEKKIEQEKEFDPKGRPEDGR
-608 PKNSKDKEKRKQR
+608 PKNSKDKQKRKQR
-621 QSKPRESVNSSGFV
+621 DVKPRETVNSSEFV
-635 VTSLWASEAQSKI
+635 VTSLWAHEAQSKI
-648 SNIINPAILAHY
+648 SDIINPAILAHY
-660 EKANLRSLTK
+660 EKASLRSLTK
-670 SEIDQLEHLK
+670 SEVEQLEHLK

-685 NMEPFIEITPE
+685 GMQPFIEVTPE
-696 IVNELLK
+696 IVSDLLSRP
-703 KTISVDP
+703 ISVDA
-710 SVANLLGKL
+710 STSKLLAGL
-719 KEDFFNK
+719 KEDFLNK
-726 NEKQP
+726 NGRQP
-731 SIDEIR
+731 NIDEVR
-737 HINVACYALSK
+737 RINVSCYALSK
-748 TDPRF
+748 TG